1 MTVGTLAVLINS
13 TQQNWLPERW
23 KARFDAVSGGRRVAL
38 LPDPRL
44 DPAEVHYA
52 AVWKPVPGD
61 LGSFPN
67 LRAIFNL
74 GAGVDALM
82 ADKSLPNVP
91 LVRVAVPDLT
101 GRMTEY
107 VVQHVLMHHRQEL
120 YLRQSQRE
128 KRWEPTYQWPAS
140 AVTVGIMG
148 LGTLGTD
155 AADVLR
161 RLGFRV
167 AGWSRSPRTI
177 AGVECFHGARRS
189 TRSCARPIF
198 SSACCR

>member
-23 KARFDAVSGGRRVAL
+23 KARFDTVCGGRRVVL
-38 LPDPRL
+38 LPDASL

-52 AVWKPVPGD
+52 AVWKPIPGD

-101 GRMTEY
+101 NRMTEY
-107 VVQHVLMHHRQEL
+107 VVLHVLMHHRQEL
-120 YLRQSQRE
+120 YLRDSQRA
-128 KRWEPTYQWPAS
+128 KRWAQSLSASWAS
-140 AVTVGIMG
+140 APSVPMRLTCCGG
-148 LGTLGTD
+148 SASASPAG
-155 AADVLR
+155 AAAR
-161 RLGFRV
+161 AR
-167 AGWSRSPRTI
+167 SRASNASTAPP
-177 AGVECFHGARRS
+177 AWMRS
-189 TRSCARPIF
+189 SARPT
-198 SSACCR
+198 SWCRCCR